1 MFELLLNTAQNQTQ
15 EVIQDL
21 NTVQNTELTSIWSI
35 LEPGLCHYLILGL
48 IIFIIGLII
57 VILGKNLIKILIGF
71 EFMLNS
77 VCINFVA
84 ANTFLTN
91 ENSPLRLMNSA
102 TEPVQNTIANSFAPV
117 QNLNFTFS
125 APEGQAAALII
136 TTIGAINA
144 AAVLGLICAVF
155 FKFKNIKT
163 SSLNSL
169 KSADCPS
176 DRDLENESGL

>member
-71 EFMLNS
+71 EFHCS
-77 VCINFVA
+77 IRFV
-84 ANTFLTN
+84 
-91 ENSPLRLMNSA
+91 
-102 TEPVQNTIANSFAPV
+102 
-117 QNLNFTFS
+117 
-125 APEGQAAALII
+125 
-136 TTIGAINA
+136 
-144 AAVLGLICAVF
+144 
-155 FKFKNIKT
+155 
-163 SSLNSL
+163 
-169 KSADCPS
+169 
-176 DRDLENESGL
+176 